1 MTAPVITG
9 ATAISLTEGDAAFAV
24 DQGLS
29 FAGGSDFAGGFIRF
43 AVSDA
48 NSGDQFTLTSGAD
61 ANVSGAISVD
71 AGGVV
76 YLGNG
81 SGREAIGAIDSVE
94 NGQDGAALKINLG
107 VSTGAITNSGFETGT
122 DGWTIVTD
130 RLILN
135 PPDPAD
141 TAIIGGRPAPIDPT
155 IPPSAGD
162 DAGAVTSMTY
172 LYERSTNQ
180 YTEGGASLRLYNQG
194 GTASGFDV
202 VHGPYAVSDVFQAN
216 AGEIFRFDWRASAGG
231 DAYDAF
237 GYLLNVDTGDVLPL
251 LDQTGADDSG
261 ETPWTSE
268 AILMPQTGN
277 WSFVFVAGTY
287 DFTGGQAVGGSLYI
301 DNIRALAPSPVD
313 DAILKTIS
321 SQVTFQNTSKE
332 AVGARSLEVA
342 VSDGLGDQQ
351 SASADLEIANIP
363 DAPTGGLQV
372 SGAFKV
378 GETLTVTDTIDD
390 PDGIDASGVTY
401 QWQRGSGG
409 SWSDIADAD
418 GSTYEITSA
427 DQGYSIRLVAK
438 FTDNGGTEET
448 VTSNAISKPAPPSPP
463 PVLDQHD
470 NVSVGTIGADTLSG
484 LEGTDTLQGGSGGDF
499 LNGNQDNDILQGNQG
514 ADTLHG
520 GQGDDIVRGGQD
532 NDVVLGDV
540 GDDMVFGDLGRDVVN
555 GGEGNDI
562 LWGGQGANPDTADSG
577 DTLSGEAGNDF
588 VNGNGGDDAID
599 GGIGED
605 TVHGGRGDDVIFGGD
620 GDDMV
625 FGDLGND
632 TLSGGAGADQFQ
644 MHGGGRDV
652 IIDFNLAQGDRVV
665 LDAGASYTL
674 SQQGADT
681 VIDWSEG
688 QVVLSNVQASSLT
701 GDWIFA

>member
-1 MTAPVITG
+1 MTAPTITG
-9 ATAISLTEGDAAFAV
+9 VTAISLTEGDGAYAI
-24 DQGLS
+24 DQGIS
-29 FAGGSDFAGGFIRF
+29 FAGGSNYAGGFLRF
-43 AVSDA
+43 EVGGATT
-48 NSGDQFTLTSGAD
+48 GDQFILNSASDVNAT
-61 ANVSGAISVD
+61 GAISVD
-71 AGGVV
+71 GAGLV

-81 SGREAIGAIDSVE
+81 SSRDQIGTIDSVE
-94 NGQDGAALKINLG
+94 NGQDGKALKINLG
-107 VSTGAITNSGFETGT
+107 VSTDAVTNPGFEDGT
-122 DGWTIVTD
+122 TGWTIGEERV
-130 RLILN
+130 ILGTTEVN
-135 PPDPAD
+135 DWLSPSDSTHPP
-141 TAIIGGRPAPIDPT
+141 
-155 IPPSAGD
+155 
-162 DAGAVTSMTY
+162 GAVGDGGVISNTSY
-172 LYERSTNQ
+172 SSEFSTIQ
-180 YTEGGASLRLYNQG
+180 YTEGAQSLRLFNSSTVESNG
-194 GTASGFDV
+194 V
-202 VHGPYAVSDVFQAN
+202 LHGPYAYSDDFGAAAGDVFLFQ
-216 AGEIFRFDWRASAGG
+216 WRAAAGS
-231 DAYDAF
+231 DAFDAF
-237 GYLLNVDTGDVLPL
+237 GYLLNVDTGDTWTFV
-251 LDQTGADDSG
+251 DSTGTSSSGQTTWLTQAVVIP
-261 ETPWTSE
+261 E
-268 AILMPQTGN
+268 TGN
-277 WSFVFVAGTY
+277 FSFVFVAGTY
-287 DFTGGQAVGGSLYI
+287 DFNGGTAAGGSLFV
-301 DNIRALAPSPVD
+301 DNIRTMTSSAD
-313 DAILKTIS
+313 DSVLKAIT
-321 SQVTFQNTSKE
+321 SQVTFQNTSD
-332 AVGARSLEVA
+332 APATGPRALTVQAA
-342 VSDGLGDQQ
+342 DGLQQ
-351 SASADLEIANIP
+351 TNSDSADIEIDAVN
-363 DAPTGGLQV
+363 DAPTGGLTV
-372 SGAFKV
+372 NGTFKV
-378 GETLTVTDTIDD
+378 GETLTLTDTIDD
-390 PDGIDASGVTY
+390 ADGFDPADVTY

-448 VTSNAISKPAPPSPP
+448 VTSNAISKPAPPPPP

-599 GGIGED
+599 GGVGED

-644 MHGGGRDV
+644 MHGGGHDV